1 MANKLKTVLSLC
13 LVAAI
18 VIVAGVLA
26 QSYRKMTV
34 CQVLGTDKLEVI
46 HLRTVGGDSIDI
58 SQEASAAIADLVQD
72 AVVRHTPWDT
82 HSLSGNTEYQLELRI
97 PGETLDMVDLRVDDN
112 GETIFYIRNS
122 SNQYKAWRT
131 VSFPEVNDL
140 LAVIDRSVE

>member
-34 CQVLGTDKLEVI
+34 CQVLGTDKLEVA

-58 SQEASAAIADLVQD
+58 SPEDSAAIADLVQD

-82 HSLSGNTEYQLELRI
+82 HSLSGKTEYQLELRI

-131 VSFPEVNDL
+131 VSFPEVSDL